1 MAKNWAICIG
11 INYYENLTDL
21 RFAMRDAESMKD
33 WFENEA
39 NFEKVYLF
47 TDNSP
52 PITDASQSFPSQP
65 SYGRL
70 IRFLE
75 SRFNH
80 KFLSIE
86 DNLWFFFS
94 GHGTRYGD
102 RDYLMLSDSSVIGDL
117 IEKTGIAFNYVTER
131 LKRSG
136 AGNVIFITDACRNE
150 GASKGLG
157 VGEERYQGVISI
169 ASCSPSERSFE
180 IEEKQQ
186 GSFTY
191 ALLESL
197 RITGSGNCAVVERLD
212 QRLRQRVPELTR
224 QYTKQQQTPY
234 IIAEP
239 IAKTNLI
246 LLPSQA
252 TLKDVSALRDEAYR
266 AENNQD
272 LELATIFMTQILIA
286 SPADP
291 DALAWFKRTWLEELK
306 YKHKAEIREL
316 EKSHQGKIQEL
327 EQSFQST
334 IKQLEQGFA
343 EERSQVAK
351 RIEDQ
356 ERLQRHQVQEIKVAS
371 QKEKEKLEQNY
382 QKQKQKSEQELSLII
397 KHFRQEQER
406 SKKLEEKQQSFQ
418 GKIKDLEQQ
427 LGERRSQL
435 EWKIEEY
442 KTQISQLEQELGQE
456 RSHITSQTRQ
466 IERLQ
471 RQKQTLIRAVPIN
484 RRKFL
489 KWTGLGGASLVTAFA
504 AHRIFKNPFSV
515 AKPKQIPTTDETSK
529 IFEFPLLTVEFE
541 TLSVD
546 SKGEIINRQNNQA
559 KFFNEYLGRNINLEM
574 VYIPG
579 GKFMMGSREDDGEYR
594 EKPQHEVTVKPFFMG
609 KFEITQ
615 AQWKV
620 ISFLPEING
629 DIAPNPSRFRDNNL
643 PVEGVE
649 WYEAIEFCRRLSKLK
664 EKESRLY
671 RLPSEAEW
679 EYACRAGTNTPF
691 NFGETITTR
700 LANYNG
706 NHNYA
711 TENKGKYRG
720 HATHVETFAP
730 NAFGLYDMHGNVQ
743 EWCQDDWHENYEG
756 APKDGSVWN
765 SESGNKVIRG
775 GSFDSL
781 PSDCRSA
788 SRTYRRGSYYSGIIG
803 FRVVC
808 VIKSN

>member
-21 RFAMRDAESMKD
+21 RFAMRDAECMKD

-52 PITDASQSFPSQP
+52 PITDGSQSFSSQP

-75 SRFNH
+75 SRFNN

-94 GHGTRYGD
+94 GHGIRYGD

-180 IEEKQQ
+180 LEEKQQ

-197 RITGSGNCAVVERLD
+197 RITGPGNCAVVERLD

-224 QYTKQQQTPY
+224 QYKKQQQTPY

-291 DALAWFKRTWLEELK
+291 DALAWFKRTWSEELK
-306 YKHKAEIREL
+306 YKHKAEIRGL
-316 EKSHQGKIQEL
+316 EKSHQGKIREL

-334 IKQLEQGFA
+334 IKQLEQ
-343 EERSQVAK
+343 ELSDERSQAA
-351 RIEDQ
+351 Q
-356 ERLQRHQVQEIKVAS
+356 RLE
-371 QKEKEKLEQNY
+371 EKEQSLNQQLQEKEQLKLDY
-382 QKQKQKSEQELSLII
+382 QKQKQEL
-397 KHFRQEQER
+397 E
-406 SKKLEEKQQSFQ
+406 QSFQ
-418 GKIKDLEQQ
+418 SAIK
-427 LGERRSQL
+427 
-435 EWKIEEY
+435 
-442 KTQISQLEQELGQE
+442 QLEQELSEARSQAAQRLKEKEQSLNQQLQE
-456 RSHITSQTRQ
+456 KEQLKRDYQKQKQELEQSFQSAIKQLEQELSQVRSQSTRRLEE
-466 IERLQ
+466 IKRLQ
-471 RQKQTLIRAVPIN
+471 RQNNAVTRPLSIH
-484 RRKFL
+484 RRNFL
-489 KWTGLGGASLVTAFA
+489 KWARLGGASLVTAVVA
-504 AHRIFKNPFSV
+504 REIFKAPPSV
-515 AKPKQIPTTDETSK
+515 LIVKLES
-529 IFEFPLLTVEFE
+529 FEFDTV
-541 TLSVD
+541 TINQ
-546 SKGEIINRQNNQA
+546 KGEIIETSNKQA
-559 KFFNEYLGRNINLEM
+559 EFFKEDLGNGVILEM
-574 VYIPG
+574 VSIPS
-579 GKFMMGSREDDGEYR
+579 GKFMMGTEDEEIKRLVKKFNWDGYRR
-594 EKPQHEVTVKPFFMG
+594 EKPQHEVTVQPFFIG
-609 KFEITQ
+609 KFQITQ
-615 AQWKV
+615 AQYQKV
-620 ISFLPEING
+620 MG
-629 DIAPNPSRFRDNNL
+629 KNPSNFQDEDL
-643 PVEGVE
+643 PVEQVS
-649 WYEAIEFCRRLSKLK
+649 WNDAVEFCQRLSKQTGK
-664 EKESRLY
+664 EY

-679 EYACRAGTNTPF
+679 EYAARAGTTTPF
-691 NFGETITTR
+691 YFGETITND
-700 LANYNG
+700 LANYRG
-706 NHNYA
+706 TSTYA
-711 TENKGKYRG
+711 NESKWEYREKTTTVG
-720 HATHVETFAP
+720 TFPP
-730 NAFGLYDMHGNVQ
+730 NAFGLYDMHGNVW
-743 EWCQDDWHENYEG
+743 EWCQDDWYSNYEG
-756 APKDGSVWN
+756 APIDGTVRGSKTG
-765 SESGNKVIRG
+765 SKKVIRG
-775 GSFDSL
+775 GSWVNS
-781 PSDCRSA
+781 PSRCRSA
-788 SRTYRRGSYYSGIIG
+788 YRNADTRDDRYSTLG

-808 VIKSN
+808 VASRTT